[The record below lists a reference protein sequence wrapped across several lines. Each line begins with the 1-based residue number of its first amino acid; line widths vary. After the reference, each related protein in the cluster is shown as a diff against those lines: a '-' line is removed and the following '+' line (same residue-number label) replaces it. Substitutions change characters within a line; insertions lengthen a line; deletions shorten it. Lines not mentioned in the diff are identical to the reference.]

1 MTVVAVAT
9 FLALLGAVAVVVDLI
24 LIAGSLLMGRE
35 ARGALRDI
43 VAPSALPLATLVALT
58 AMSGSLYFSEV
69 AHLEPCVLCWY
80 QRIAMYPLVLLLGIA
95 AVRRDSAVRPY
106 AMTLAAIGAAISAYH
121 IAVQRLPGLPSTS
134 CSITAPCSAIQVE
147 VLGFVTIPVL
157 AFVAFV
163 TILVLL
169 GLRGPGPTQEEPLA

>member
-24 LIAGSLLMGRE
+24 LISGSVLMGRE

-43 VAPSALPLATLVALT
+43 VTPYAVPLATLVAVT
-58 AMSGSLYFSEV
+58 AVSGSLYFSEV

-80 QRIAMYPLVLLLGIA
+80 QRIAMYPLVLLLGLA
-95 AVRRDSAVRPY
+95 AVRRDPAVRPY
-106 AMTLAAIGAAISAYH
+106 GMTLAAVGAAISAYH
-121 IAVQRLPGLPSTS
+121 IAVQRLPGMPSTS

-157 AFVAFV
+157 ALVAFL

-169 GLRGPGPTQEEPLA
+169 GVRGPGPTQEDPIA

>member
-1 MTVVAVAT
+1 MTAVAVAT

-24 LIAGSLLMGRE
+24 LIAGTVLTGRE
-35 ARGALRDI
+35 ARAALRD
-43 VAPSALPLATLVALT
+43 VVTPYALPLATLVALT

-80 QRIAMYPLVLLLGIA
+80 QRIAMYPLVLLLGLA
-95 AVRRDSAVRPY
+95 AVRRDAGVRPY
-106 AMTLAAIGAAISAYH
+106 AMALAAVGAVLSAYH
-121 IAVQRLPGLPSTS
+121 VGVQRLPDVLTSS
-134 CSITAPCSAIQVE
+134 CSATAPCSAIQVE

-157 AFVAFV
+157 AFIAFL

-169 GLRGPGPTQEEPLA
+169 GVRASGPTQEEPLA

>member
-9 FLALLGAVAVVVDLI
+9 FLALLGATAVVVDLI
-24 LIAGSLLMGRE
+24 LIAGTLFVGRE
-35 ARGALRDI
+35 ARTALRGL
-43 VAPSALPLATLVALT
+43 VTPYALPMAALVAAT

-95 AVRRDSAVRPY
+95 AVRRDAGIRPY
-106 AMTLAAIGAAISAYH
+106 AMALAGIGAVLSAYH
-121 IAVQRLPGLPSTS
+121 VAVQRLPGLPSTS
-134 CSITAPCSAIQVE
+134 CSATAPCSAIQVE

-157 AFVAFV
+157 AFVAFT

-169 GLRGPGPTQEEPLA
+169 ALRDRGTHEDPTT